1 MHLID
6 IEICSNCG
14 REIGRSEQAYVFE
27 GKIVCAECDN
37 ALRSNQIVQPTEIP
51 EPPAE
56 PEPKT
61 TVELQF
67 EEPDQSESREREKEE
82 EYRKEDKHPG
92 LIIVGVI
99 LCIIGISLISLGLLG
114 LVASF
119 LAGIL
124 IGILPAGLLLILGI
138 LIIITGIAAIIVS
151 AIFSLSKWSSGNR
164 TIERFFFTRRG

>member
-14 REIGRSEQAYVFE
+14 REIGRTEQAYIFE
-27 GKIVCAECDN
+27 GKIVCVECDKE
-37 ALRSNQIVQPTEIP
+37 LRTNQIVQPTGIP
-51 EPPAE
+51 EPAE
-56 PEPKT
+56 IAKPTQISVPPVAHEPIT
-61 TVELQF
+61 TAELQF
-67 EEPDQSESREREKEE
+67 EKPDQSESREREKEE

-119 LAGIL
+119 LTGIL
-124 IGILPAGLLLILGI
+124 IGILPAGWLLILGI
-138 LIIITGIAAIIVS
+138 LIIITGITAIIVS
-151 AIFSLSKWSSGNR
+151 ATFR
-164 TIERFFFTRRG
+164 